1 MHAELGVEASNVRAH
16 RRIADTQP
24 VRDLAARATL
34 GHEAQHLT
42 LSDGEAVALDPEL
55 AIAAEKRGDHRRRDQ
70 RSSISHLP
78 HGVDEVGRSA
88 RLVDERAGPSLDRRD
103 PSGDAVVAG
112 QENEPHLRPD
122 PTNGERRVQARPV
135 REMEVHHHQV
145 RIPVVDQAD
154 RFGHGAP
161 VAANL
166 HVGLAVE
173 KHPEAVRH
181 ELMVVDDEH
190 LDRARPLG
198 DRARRGAQA
207 SSARRR

>member
-1 MHAELGVEASNVRAH
+1 L
-16 RRIADTQP
+16 P
-24 VRDLAARATL
+24 
-34 GHEAQHLT
+34 QHLT
-42 LSDGEAVALDPEL
+42 LSRGEAVALDAEL
-55 AIAAEKRGDHRRRDQ
+55 AIAAEKGGDHRRRDQ
-70 RSSISHLP
+70 RSPVANLP

-88 RLVDERAGPSLDRRD
+88 RLVDERAGTGLDRRD
-103 PSGDAVVAG
+103 PSGDAVVAR
-112 QENEPHLRPD
+112 QENKAHVRPH
-122 PTNGERRVQARPV
+122 PTDGERRVQARPV
-135 REMEVHHHQV
+135 GEMEVHHHQV
-145 RIPVVDQAD
+145 RIGVVDQAD

-173 KHPEAVRH
+173 EHPEAIRH

-190 LDRARPLG
+190 LDRASPLV